1 MRSVNVVIMLEA
13 HQQEFT
19 SYFPTNANICGH
31 MQRMTAARDSS
42 CELQVTHF
50 NSGIIYIPYPLP
62 RGGNTNPFVVCKQIL
77 EELSRLEGVMSASA
91 WSKIRIG
98 LENV

>member
-31 MQRMTAARDSS
+31 MQRMTATRDSS

-50 NSGIIYIPYPLP
+50 NSGIIYIPPA
-62 RGGNTNPFVVCKQIL
+62 RGEHKSLCCMQADFGGIV
-77 EELSRLEGVMSASA
+77 
-91 WSKIRIG
+91 KIRRCYVSFS
-98 LENV
+98 LE